1 MTSPFKKL
9 KEAAYFIVILE
20 FFETGYSSGG
30 KTNREISL
38 GKQLILE

>member
-9 KEAAYFIVILE
+9 KKATYFIVVPE
-20 FFETGYSSGG
+20 FFEAGYSSGG